1 LIHIFSFIGLN
12 GKIFVWL
19 MDPTRM
25 GLKSSFTIKILLKF
39 KLFNHR
45 KEIN

>member
-19 MDPTRM
+19 MDPTRT
-25 GLKSSFTIKILLKF
+25 GLKSSFYHQNFIKIQ
-39 KLFNHR
+39 
-45 KEIN
+45 IIQS